1 MGIDWG
7 AYPYGAHYS
16 AYLHHLMGCAEC
28 GSTRCVVGAD
38 LCTRY
43 LATPDAPGAS
53 LEERR

>member
-7 AYPYGAHYS
+7 AYPYGAHYA